1 MGRKAILLS
10 LALCVLLFT
19 PAGRSSS
26 RMRPPQTPAEQ
37 QRWMQEQQQK
47 TEQMRLKMEQD
58 RLQSEEKQKAAQ
70 QDARKLW
77 EEYSDTEAWPQA
89 LGVTPE
95 QWKAIRPKLDRIRQL
110 RSMPG
115 INVSVYAFGG
125 GGSTNS
131 DSFSESSGGGGG
143 GGTGSSF
150 AGGSARGSGGASG
163 SGGRYVFRGGA
174 GGTAGA
180 QGTVGGSGGQGGSFV
195 SSGAAGTGSG
205 YGFAIGGT
213 GPVKKK
219 VGEVSLG
226 WQWRRPSL
234 DKNPDKLTE
243 GDKACEQ
250 LLDVIEL
257 KNPDVAQ
264 VRQRMEVLRKIREQR
279 RTDLRE
285 TQQQLRALVTSE
297 QEAKLVLMGYLD

>member
-1 MGRKAILLS
+1 MGKRAILPS

-19 PAGRSSS
+19 LTGRSFS
-26 RMRPPQTPAEQ
+26 RMRPPQTPAQQ
-37 QRWMQEQQQK
+37 QRWRQEQQQR
-47 TEQMRLKMEQD
+47 TEELRRKMEQD
-58 RLQSEEKQKAAQ
+58 RLQNEQKQRAARQ
-70 QDARKLW
+70 EAHRLW
-77 EEYSDTEAWPQA
+77 EEYSDSEAWPQA

-95 QWKAIRPKLDRIRQL
+95 QWKAIKPKLDRIRQL
-110 RSMPG
+110 WSMPG

-131 DSFSESSGGGGG
+131 DSFSQSFGS
-143 GGTGSSF
+143 GGTGSAF
-150 AGGSARGSGGASG
+150 AGGSARGAGNVSG
-163 SGGRYVFRGGA
+163 SGGRYVFRGAG

-180 QGTVGGSGGQGGSFV
+180 HGTVGGSGGQGGSFV
-195 SSGAAGTGSG
+195 SGGAASGGSG

-234 DKNPDKLTE
+234 NKEPDKLTE

-250 LLDVIEL
+250 LLEAMEA
-257 KNPDVAQ
+257 KNPDATQ
-264 VRQRMEVLRKIREQR
+264 VRQRLEALRKIREQC

-285 TQQQLRALVTSE
+285 TQRQLRELITPE
-297 QEAKLVLMGYLD
+297 QEPKLALMGYLD

>member
-1 MGRKAILLS
+1 MGKRGILLS
-10 LALCVLLFT
+10 LTLCVLLFT
-19 PAGRSSS
+19 PADRSFS
-26 RMRPPQTPAEQ
+26 RMRPPQTPAQQ

-47 TEQMRLKMEQD
+47 MEQD
-58 RLQSEEKQKAAQ
+58 RWQKEQKQKAAPQ
-70 QDARKLW
+70 EAHKLW
-77 EEYSDTEAWPQA
+77 EEYSDKEAWPQA

-95 QWKAIRPKLDRIRQL
+95 QWKTIKPKLDRIRQL

-131 DSFSESSGGGGG
+131 DSFSQSSGGGGG
-143 GGTGSSF
+143 AGTGSAF

-163 SGGRYVFRGGA
+163 GGGRYVFRGTA

-180 QGTVGGSGGQGGSFV
+180 QGTVSGSGAGGGSFA
-195 SSGAAGTGSG
+195 SSGGASSGSG

-234 DKNPDKLTE
+234 DKEPGRLTE

-250 LLDVIEL
+250 LLDVIEW
-257 KNPDVAQ
+257 KNPDAAQ

-279 RTDLRE
+279 RTELRE
-285 TQQQLRALVTSE
+285 TQQQLRELVTPE
-297 QEAKLVLMGYLD
+297 QEPKLVLMGYLD

>member
-1 MGRKAILLS
+1 MGKRAILLS

-19 PAGRSSS
+19 LADRSFS
-26 RMRPPQTPAEQ
+26 RARPPQTPAEQ
-37 QRWMQEQQQK
+37 QRWMQEQQQR
-47 TEQMRLKMEQD
+47 TEQLRLKGEQD
-58 RLQSEEKQKAAQ
+58 RWQNEERQKEAQ
-70 QDARKLW
+70 QEARKLW
-77 EEYSDTEAWPQA
+77 EEYSDSEAWPQA
-89 LGVTPE
+89 LGVTVE
-95 QWKAIRPKLDRIRQL
+95 QWKAIKPKLDRIRQL

-115 INVSVYAFGG
+115 ISVSVYAFGG

-131 DSFSESSGGGGG
+131 DSFSHSSGGGGG
-143 GGTGSSF
+143 AGTGSGF
-150 AGGSARGSGGASG
+150 ASGSTRGSGGAS
-163 SGGRYVFRGGA
+163 SGGRYVFGGAA

-180 QGTVGGSGGQGGSFV
+180 RGTVSGTGSQGGSFV
-195 SSGAAGTGSG
+195 SGGTTSGGSG

-234 DKNPDKLTE
+234 DKEPGRLTE

-257 KNPDVAQ
+257 KNPDAAR
-264 VRQRMEVLRKIREQR
+264 VRQRLEALRQIREQR
-279 RTDLRE
+279 RTELRE
-285 TQQQLRALVTSE
+285 TQRQLRELVTPE
-297 QEAKLVLMGYLD
+297 QEPKLVLMGYLD